1 MPGYHNHYKDKSFS
15 RGGFSTG
22 QTEQHLKELGEHVLA
37 AAKAALKDGAELI
50 VADAKSRCPVYEGHK
65 KNGKVYMAAD
75 VTPGALKDSIK
86 AEPDSNG
93 TVYNISANAKSAD
106 GSLYYGQI
114 VEFSPRVNRPFL
126 YPAFEAKKQ
135 EVADGITK
143 AIREAIR
150 RGR

>member
-1 MPGYHNHYKDKSFS
+1 MPGYHNHYRDKGFS
-15 RGGFSTG
+15 RGSVSTG
-22 QTEQHLKELGEHVLA
+22 QAESHLRELGEHVLA
-37 AAKAALKDGAELI
+37 AAKAALKDGAEQV
-50 VADAKSRCPVYEGHK
+50 VAEAKSRCPVYEGHK

-86 AEPDSNG
+86 AKPNG
-93 TVYNISANAKSAD
+93 KGTIYTISADAKSAD
-106 GSLYYGQI
+106 GFLYGQI

-126 YPAFEAKKQ
+126 YPALEAKKK